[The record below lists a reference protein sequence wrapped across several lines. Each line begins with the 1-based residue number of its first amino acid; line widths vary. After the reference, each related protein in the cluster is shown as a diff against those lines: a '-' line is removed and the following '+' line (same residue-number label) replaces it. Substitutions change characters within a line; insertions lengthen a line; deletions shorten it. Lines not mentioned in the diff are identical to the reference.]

1 MNIESGTIK
10 DWNDDKGY
18 GFIVPKE
25 GGKNFFF
32 HINNYSHRHKRPK
45 KQLTVQYFLSTDKN
59 GRICAIDVAPIKG
72 HKDNAY
78 EIKQK
83 LFSLM
88 IFGIFSIVLYFLYL
102 TNKIPIQI
110 IAVYGV
116 SSVIAFIMYAKDKNA
131 AEWGEWRTSENT
143 LHFLSII
150 GGWPGAKI
158 AQSFLRHK
166 SKKLSFRV
174 TYWATVCVNCG
185 VLYWLTTSQGSIW
198 LKSILKNIKFR

>member
-1 MNIESGTIK
+1 MIK
-10 DWNDDKGY
+10 PMGSLFLKKVAR
-18 GFIVPKE
+18 I
-25 GGKNFFF
+25 FFF
-32 HINNYSHRHKRPK
+32 ILIIIATAIKRPK
-45 KQLTVQYFLSTDKN
+45 KQLTVQYFLATDKN

-143 LHFLSII
+143 LHFLSILVV
-150 GGWPGAKI
+150 GQEP
-158 AQSFLRHK
+158 K
-166 SKKLSFRV
+166 SHRAF
-174 TYWATVCVNCG
+174 
-185 VLYWLTTSQGSIW
+185 
-198 LKSILKNIKFR
+198 